1 MIKVLDV
8 SGLISDRMDALDY
21 AIIKSGADAYVL
33 YASSDE
39 ADMRYLSGFKTSDPF
54 VYFKKPNHRGI
65 IIVSQMEHA
74 RAVRESRAAVMT
86 KAQAG
91 LVEILK
97 TEKDPW
103 KATAKMITNQ
113 VQGRI
118 LVPPKFPLALA
129 HALQDSVD
137 LIVDTTCLESMRAVK
152 NRAQIAAI
160 KNVQRVTE
168 SALDLGISLIRRS
181 TERKGILFTDEKLL
195 TSERVKAAINNH
207 LMDHGCIAKDSIVSC
222 GEDTAIPHCLGS
234 GALKAHQP
242 IVLDIFPKDERSGY
256 FSDMT
261 RTVSKGKPG
270 AKVLDMY
277 AVVCDAQ
284 TLAIRQVREGVSGV
298 EVHQTVVDFFRDHGY
313 DNTTTGFVHSLGHG
327 IGLEVHEPPALGPSG
342 KDLVAGNVIT
352 IEPGLYYPGVGGVR
366 LEDIGAV
373 TKKGFSRFT
382 KFPRD
387 LVV

>member
-8 SGLISDRMDALDY
+8 SGLRSDRMDALDY

-74 RAVRESRAAVMT
+74 RAVSESHAAVMT

-129 HALQDSVD
+129 RALQDSVD

-181 TERKGILFTDEKLL
+181 TERKGILFAGGKPL
-195 TSERVKAAINNH
+195 TSERVKFAINNH

-284 TLAIRQVREGVSGV
+284 TLAIRQVREGVSGA

-342 KDLVAGNVIT
+342 KGLVAGNVIT